1 MDTMLVAY
9 NSKILRCVLVVCD
22 MAVLVFAILFIWIFR
37 ADVWINVVLALAFV
51 GVTII
56 TVRFLLDRSPI
67 AFECDEENLTLY
79 RNKTK
84 TVIPLSEIIRVS
96 INEMDNLGGSFDAA
110 VYTINKR
117 YAMHMLIKNRYDIYE
132 RFIKILE
139 DRNIE
144 ISLREVPAGG
154 D

>member
-1 MDTMLVAY
+1 MDTRLVAY
-9 NSKILRCVLVVCD
+9 NSKALRWALVLCDVVL
-22 MAVLVFAILFIWIFR
+22 LVFITLFICFFR
-37 ADVWINVVLALAFV
+37 SDVWITVVLALAFV

-84 TVIPLSEIIRVS
+84 TVIPFSEIVRVS

-117 YAMHMLIKNRYDIYE
+117 YAIHKLIKNRYVINKQ
-132 RFIKILE
+132 FIKILE
-139 DRNIE
+139 DRKIE
-144 ISLREVPAGG
+144 ISLREIPDGG